1 MNPAWLI
8 MTAWC
13 FKGGKK
19 MIESL
24 IEQLRV
30 LHLKAFAEHL
40 PQVMEM
46 ATQKNWPA
54 LTILEHLVQ
63 LELELKRQH
72 KIASCLKQSKL
83 LEKITIDQFDF
94 DFHSSRKKQ
103 KTLIQNL
110 LSLDFITREKDI
122 ILIGN
127 PGVGKT
133 FLAKCIAYA
142 ATQTA
147 VKVLFTTAID
157 MINHLVAAEADHS
170 LLKKL
175 HYYQSPDLLAIDE
188 IGYLPLGKQG
198 SNFFFQV
205 ISARHER
212 KSTMITTNLPFAD
225 WGNIF
230 DSTTVAT
237 AIADRLVSNS
247 EVLIMEGKS
256 YRQKQNKN

>member
-1 MNPAWLI
+1 M
-8 MTAWC
+8 
-13 FKGGKK
+13 
-19 MIESL
+19 
-24 IEQLRV
+24 
-30 LHLKAFAEHL
+30 
-40 PQVMEM
+40 
-46 ATQKNWPA
+46 
-54 LTILEHLVQ
+54 
-63 LELELKRQH
+63 ELENLLTRLKMDHLEAQIDAVCEQAAQRQVDY
-72 KIASCLKQSKL
+72 KTFLSQALEAEWQGRYQRGIEARLRQARFPWLK
-83 LEKITIDQFDF
+83 TMDQFDF

-110 LSLDFITREKDI
+110 LSLDFITRKKDI

-175 HYYQSPDLLAIDE
+175 HYYQSPDLLVIDE

-225 WGNIF
+225 WGTIF

-247 EVLIMEGKS
+247 EVIIMEGKS